1 MDQATVAKHITE
13 ESTRFILS
21 ARDDIEKSMVEK
33 SNKFVLQQD
42 LKYFNSTK
50 EEQKANAKKA
60 FCTLS
65 VGYKNMLAYLFV
77 KFVSEI
83 QLVDNDGA
91 IGLICNSADEMNE
104 IKKLYANEIERG
116 NAAARLLLSKQMKF
130 IADSAESQVDLC
142 ATAWM
147 FNVISKFD
155 IKAGSTLHQTQ
166 DPKGYFKAKIE
177 QVVKTKNAVFM
188 SVTAAMFVLF
198 LKCVSMYTC
207 VHVWECGST
216 VNTEHLRAFMR
227 LYGANDE
234 LLTVTT
240 ASIPAPVKHEKKIE
254 EVATTTSTE
263 TTVSGAATTST
274 IAAAVDAVAA
284 TTAK

>member
-104 IKKLYANEIERG
+104 IKKLYTTEIARG
-116 NAAARLLLSKQMKF
+116 NAAASLLLSKQMKF
-130 IADSAESQVDLC
+130 IADAAESQVDLC

-155 IKAGSTLHQTQ
+155 IKAGSTLYREQ

-240 ASIPAPVKHEKKIE
+240 ASIPAPVKHEKTRAGEVAIDAATTAE
-254 EVATTTSTE
+254 TTTTVATTTT
-263 TTVSGAATTST
+263 T

-284 TTAK
+284 K